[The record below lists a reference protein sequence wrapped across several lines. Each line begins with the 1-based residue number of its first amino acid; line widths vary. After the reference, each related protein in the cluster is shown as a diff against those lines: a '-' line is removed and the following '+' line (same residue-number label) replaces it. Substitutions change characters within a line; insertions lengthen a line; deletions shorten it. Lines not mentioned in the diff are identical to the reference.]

1 MIAPTAVQWR
11 ACWRILRLVGKQRGK
26 DGKGHSWVEGI
37 VIDEKR
43 AGRNILSRKCVEGC
57 GLVNSQGQDGV
68 R

>member
-1 MIAPTAVQWR
+1 M
-11 ACWRILRLVGKQRGK
+11 VGKQRGK